1 MSTDIRPE
9 VSKKKDYWIPKHRY
23 YELKHF
29 VMQYPEW
36 MEYLANTNGLVK
48 GTRTDEDKVQLGAV
62 SDPTWLAVV
71 KRENY
76 HKFINIVDHVA
87 ECTDRY
93 YGRFILNHIIKGVG
107 YNEIKDSIA
116 LSRSEYYSDYRKFF
130 WLLDRY
136 RDFVDVKEV

>member
-62 SDPTWLAVV
+62 SDPTWLAVERRAHYIWAMRLV
-71 KRENY
+71 EHTAELTDPKY
-76 HKFINIVDHVA
+76 GKIIMDH
-87 ECTDRY
+87 
-93 YGRFILNHIIKGVG
+93 LIKEDG
-107 YNEIKDSIA
+107 YNNVKDSIK
-116 LSRSEYYSDYRKFF
+116 LSRSEYYRLYRKFF
-130 WLLDRY
+130 WILDQNQFLY
-136 RDFVDVKEV
+136 KEV